1 MTRVTIKVD
10 AVADA
15 YGPEETAK
23 LLGKGV
29 ATIWR
34 WIRDEKILAVR
45 IGGRTLI
52 PEREIE
58 RLQKE
63 RDLTDH
69 PLDANPAF

>member
-1 MTRVTIKVD
+1 MTIKVD

-63 RDLTDH
+63 RDLTD
-69 PLDANPAF
+69 LADR

>member
-1 MTRVTIKVD
+1 MTRVSIKVD

-23 LLGKGV
+23 LLGKGI

-34 WIRDEKILAVR
+34 WIRDEKILVVR

-52 PEREIE
+52 PRQEIE
-58 RLQKE
+58 RLKKQ
-63 RDLTDH
+63 DLPDQ
-69 PLDANPAF
+69 ANG